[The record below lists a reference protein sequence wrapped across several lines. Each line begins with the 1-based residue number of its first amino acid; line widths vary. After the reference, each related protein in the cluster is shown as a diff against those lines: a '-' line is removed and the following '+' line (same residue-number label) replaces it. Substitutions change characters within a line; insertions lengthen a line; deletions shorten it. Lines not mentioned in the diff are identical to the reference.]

1 MRPRTIRSADLRH
14 RASGRRVRVLPRR
27 AADGSPVPAVRHAR
41 KRSRARRPHRPTLR
55 RPSRLRRTLIFGACV
70 AAAAWSWWE
79 AQIGGYAGLPVNTLG
94 QILGDLLLMGI
105 VAPLANLRWPEAERG
120 DRAAPPILDALAEAK
135 HRIQVLDVRMCLPEF
150 ALGTPEPLVARS
162 GVARALESA
171 LGNDACVEVLLPD
184 PDAPVC
190 ATTARELGVAPE
202 TYRKSLRCL
211 VDDLAALPGRSLPGR
226 LDVRVYTE
234 HVSVS
239 MIRCDEHFWAAL
251 DPQGTTTAPYLA
263 LEHGGENAVDL
274 QSYFDR
280 LRASA
285 RMTPRP
291 RHTAS
296 GRCSHPRHT
305 RGAARC
311 LALGSRME
319 SRHAD

>member
-1 MRPRTIRSADLRH
+1 MRPRTIRPASLRH
-14 RASGRRVRVLPRR
+14 RASGRRVRVLPSRR
-27 AADGSPVPAVRHAR
+27 TGGRLPVPAVRHAR
-41 KRSRARRPHRPTLR
+41 RRTRSLR
-55 RPSRLRRTLIFGACV
+55 RPALRRPGRVRRTLVFGTCV
-70 AAAAWSWWE
+70 AAAAWSWWQ
-79 AQIGGYAGLPVNTLG
+79 ARIGGYAGLPVNTLG
-94 QILGDLLLMGI
+94 QILGDLLLMGLA
-105 VAPLANLRWPEAERG
+105 APLANLRWPAAERA
-120 DRAAPPILDALAEAK
+120 RRRTPPILDTLAQAR
-135 HRIQVLDVRMCLPEF
+135 HRIQMLDVRMCLPEF
-150 ALGTPEPLVARS
+150 TQGAAGPPAAPG

-202 TYRKSLRCL
+202 TYRSSLRCL
-211 VDDLAALPGRSLPGR
+211 VDDLAALPGQSVSGR

-251 DPQGTTTAPYLA
+251 EPQGTTTTPYLA
-263 LEHGGENAVDL
+263 LEHGGQNARDL

-291 RHTAS
+291 RRAAS
-296 GRCSHPRHT
+296 RRCPHPRHT
-305 RGAARC
+305 RGAKRC
-311 LALGSRME
+311 LALGSRMD
-319 SRHAD
+319 SRHAG